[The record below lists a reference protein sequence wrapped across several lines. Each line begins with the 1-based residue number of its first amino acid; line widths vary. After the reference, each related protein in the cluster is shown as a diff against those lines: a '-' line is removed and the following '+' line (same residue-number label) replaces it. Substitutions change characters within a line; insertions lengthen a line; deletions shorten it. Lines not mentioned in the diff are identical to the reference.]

1 MLILNDERSTWISKT
16 TKLMLRIQITNI
28 YMWTLNNMMKRKKC
42 ERSWESETDLVGGVE
57 FIVHEAS
64 NDAGFAYGL
73 VTQEYQLV
81 FGKRGHSCHFF
92 LSFFLIESLFRV
104 CGVCRL
110 GLLDLNL
117 RKFSLSSENM
127 DERER
132 ERKWKGDKK
141 QWMFLSWMYL

>member
-1 MLILNDERSTWISKT
+1 MNFQNDKTHVKNPNHKYSYMIIFDNMNERKV
-16 TKLMLRIQITNI
+16 RGP
-28 YMWTLNNMMKRKKC
+28 
-42 ERSWESETDLVGGVE
+42 ESETDLVGGVE

-73 VTQEYQLV
+73 ITQEYQLV
-81 FGKRGHSCHFF
+81 FGQRGDSCHFF
-92 LSFFLIESLFRV
+92 LSFFLIESVFRV

-127 DERER
+127 EERER
-132 ERKWKGDKK
+132 ERKRKRKRKEDKIE
-141 QWMFLSWMYL
+141 WMFLS